1 MPIYEYCCTDCG
13 KEFEEVVLGEATVA
27 CPHCGSTKVT
37 KLLSCSHFR
46 TGGPIVTGSP
56 SANAITTRGKSGCAS
71 CSGGSCST
79 CH

>member
-13 KEFEEVVLGEATVA
+13 KEFEEVVLCEATVA
-27 CPHCGSTKVT
+27 CPHCGSANVS

-46 TGGPIVTGSP
+46 TGGPIVKGSP